1 MKDIQAPKYR
11 NIQRF
16 VNSFPKNDHVND
28 YEIFFLFFKMY
39 FKRIQLKN
47 FSVTLSFENKH
58 TISRSLNEY
67 IH

>member
-1 MKDIQAPKYR
+1 MKDIQAPKHR

-16 VNSFPKNDHVND
+16 VNSFPKNDHIND
-28 YEIFFLFFKMY
+28 YEIFKFFKIY

-47 FSVTLSFENKH
+47 VCVTLSFENKH
-58 TISRSLNEY
+58 TISRSLNEF